1 MPFEIIGEITDI
13 EVIATGNTIR
23 DLARLKKDYRFIT
36 VFAICI
42 DNKGYPAS
50 LERHK
55 LYRVV
60 ADEDAAA
67 DGDVRIID
75 ESGEDYLYPAHYFV
89 LLDLPQSIDKVI
101 RASFSNSLQ
110 PQLQTTWHY
119 TGSAHTLLTLLWRR
133 MGGVELTGDTVAVF
147 KGESCV

>member
-1 MPFEIIGEITDI
+1 M
-13 EVIATGNTIR
+13 
-23 DLARLKKDYRFIT
+23 
-36 VFAICI
+36 FAICV

-75 ESGEDYLYPAHYFV
+75 ESGEDYLYPAQYFIV
-89 LLDLPQSIDKVI
+89 LDLPQSIDKVI
-101 RASFSNSLQ
+101 RASFSDTPQ
-110 PQLQTTWHY
+110 PQLQT
-119 TGSAHTLLTLLWRR
+119 A
-133 MGGVELTGDTVAVF
+133 
-147 KGESCV
+147 